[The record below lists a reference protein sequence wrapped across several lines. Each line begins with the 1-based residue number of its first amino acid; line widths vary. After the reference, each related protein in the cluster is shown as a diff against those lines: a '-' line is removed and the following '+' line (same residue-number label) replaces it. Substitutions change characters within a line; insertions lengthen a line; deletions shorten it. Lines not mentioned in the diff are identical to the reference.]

1 MASPRD
7 EALATL
13 RERVELLLRGV
24 SDPGRGWDHVERV
37 YGLGRKLAR
46 EEEADRFVVGIAALL
61 HDLGSAAGTAGSGG
75 AAARA
80 AAELAA
86 HALPP
91 PVVAAIVESVG
102 AQGDNAAPASL
113 EARVL
118 RDAHRLDE
126 LGALGIAA
134 ALGGDTARG
143 RALYDGA
150 DPFALMR
157 ELEPDGYAIDR
168 LFARLLS
175 LPGELHTPTARAIA
189 NRRVATMLFFLEELR
204 GEFADSLPGAL
215 LPKGNWLVPEEDTSD
230 EGSG

>member
-46 EEEADRFVVGIAALL
+46 EEEADRFVVGVAALL
-61 HDLGSAAGTAGSGG
+61 HDLGSADATGREG
-75 AAARA
+75 AAGRA
-80 AAELAA
+80 ATELAA

-91 PVVAAIVESVG
+91 AVVAAIVEAVG
-102 AQGDNAAPASL
+102 AQGDTAAPASL

-157 ELEPDGYAIDR
+157 ELEPDGYAVDR

-204 GEFADSLPGAL
+204 GEFVDSLPGAL

-230 EGSG
+230 EGSD